1 MVFFLMSTLE
11 SVAIILF
18 CNIYYLVQSSNL
30 LLQNCL
36 FLLSPISKYFTC
48 EWQVYENVV
57 CDIYLAKH
65 SGIYEVFE
73 ISLVA
78 F

>member
-36 FLLSPISKYFTC
+36 FLLSYIPFLNISHVNGRFMKM
-48 EWQVYENVV
+48 
-57 CDIYLAKH
+57 
-65 SGIYEVFE
+65 
-73 ISLVA
+73 
-78 F
+78 